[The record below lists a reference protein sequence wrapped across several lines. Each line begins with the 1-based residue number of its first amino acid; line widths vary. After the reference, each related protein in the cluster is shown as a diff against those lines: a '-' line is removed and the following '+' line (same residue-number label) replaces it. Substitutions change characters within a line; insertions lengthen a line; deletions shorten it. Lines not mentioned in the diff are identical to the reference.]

1 MRRWIADAGAV
12 TVLTGAGISTESG
25 IPDFRGPQGV
35 WTRDPSA
42 QRLFDLR
49 SYLADP
55 HVRRRAWRSRR
66 DHPAWTAE
74 PNAGHR
80 ALVDLERAGRL
91 RALLTQN
98 VDGLHQRAGSSP
110 ELVVELHGTLFA
122 VDCLACGR
130 RTPMREELDRV
141 AAGEDDPACRACGG
155 VLKSATISFGQAL
168 VPEVLARARDA
179 AQGCDVLLAVGT
191 SLTVQPAAGL
201 CGLAVR
207 AGARLLIVNGEPTPY
222 DEIAVGSGGAVVREP
237 IGRVLPALVTGLR
250 EPVTG
255 TCESVPTRSG
265 GQS

>member
-1 MRRWIADAGAV
+1 MVRDDPPTIGSWIVGADVV

-55 HVRRRAWRSRR
+55 DVRRRAWRSRR
-66 DHPAWTAE
+66 DHPAWTAQ
-74 PNAGHR
+74 PNDGHR
-80 ALVDLERAGRL
+80 ALVDLERAGTL

-98 VDGLHQRAGSSP
+98 IDELHQRAGSSA
-110 ELVVELHGTLFA
+110 ELVVELHGTLFG

-141 AAGEDDPACRACGG
+141 EAGEEDPACRVCGG
-155 VLKSATISFGQAL
+155 VLTSATISFGQAL
-168 VPEVLARARDA
+168 VPEVLQRARDA
-179 AQGCDVLLAVGT
+179 AQSCQVFLAVGT
-191 SLTVQPAAGL
+191 SLTVAPAAGL

-207 AGARLLIVNGEPTPY
+207 AGARLVVVNAEPTPY
-222 DEIAVGSGGAVVREP
+222 DRIAVGSGGAVVREP
-237 IGRVLPALVTGLR
+237 IGRVLPALSASLLR
-250 EPVTG
+250 
-255 TCESVPTRSG
+255 RSG
-265 GQS
+265 ERR